1 MVNKIHII
9 KNNCGSNIY
18 SIEGNLASGKSLIL
32 DHLQTKS
39 ELSIKTCKE
48 PIEEWMNMN
57 NGSDLLKSFYEDG
70 QRWSFTFENLVQLSR
85 VRTHQQSKSVVV
97 EHSSNTNLPFLSQ
110 NEKALKVFTE
120 RSLWSSFFVFCK
132 NSFEDKRITQVEYDI
147 LEQYFLT
154 FAQMLNKSEQTHIKK
169 QQSVHTLP
177 FKVIYL
183 KAKPE
188 TCYQRMKK
196 RNRSSEDSVGID
208 YLTKIHSKY
217 EDWINKLQEHDSSLV
232 KIIDADQD
240 VQGVIAQIDK
250 LQI

>member
-1 MVNKIHII
+1 MVQ
-9 KNNCGSNIY
+9 
-18 SIEGNLASGKSLIL
+18 GNLASGKSLIL

-57 NGSDLLKSFYEDG
+57 YGSVLLKSFYEDG

-97 EHSSNTNLPFLSQ
+97 EHATSSNTNLPFLSQ

-132 NSFEDKRITQVEYDI
+132 NSFDDKRITQVEYDI

-154 FAQMLNKSEQTHIKK
+154 FAHMLNKSSEQAAHSKK

-188 TCYQRMKK
+188 TCFLRMKK

-208 YLTKIHSKY
+208 YLTKIHNKY
-217 EDWINKLQEHDSSLV
+217 EDWIGKLQEHDSSLV
-232 KIIDADQD
+232 KVIDADQD
-240 VQGVIAQIDK
+240 VQGVMAQIDK
-250 LQI
+250 LEI